1 MEHTHP
7 PSAAHS
13 EAKPHHPPASVYI
26 NVFKWLFAFTIIELL
41 LSFLPPAADPIK
53 VPLLVLFAILKGSL
67 VVMFYMHLRYDRP
80 LYTVILLVG
89 VFFALLVGSFL
100 PLIQR

>member
-1 MEHTHP
+1 MEHTHAP
-7 PSAAHS
+7 AGRAA
-13 EAKPHHPPASVYI
+13 EKPHHPPASVYI
-26 NVFKWLFAFTIIELL
+26 NVFKWLFAFTVIELL
-41 LSFLPPAADPIK
+41 LSFLPPETDPVK

-89 VFFALLVGSFL
+89 VFFAVLVGSFL
-100 PLIQR
+100 PLVQR